1 MQSFL
6 LPCSGFQEK
15 CKIKSPQKH
24 ITTISLKVKCNAEA
38 QNKLAKN
45 PKSSTFQQSLIFQNV
60 SKLCFDAVFVKFY
73 VLYLIT
79 NKDNRCAQ
87 NDKNVDCLEFGRGKL
102 SQNLIKISCTYIGLS
117 LHTCQI
123 LFNNNSSSFRQK
135 QQEHKQ
141 WWKLQKAW
149 DVREEIWSQNQLGF
163 SPRKIQSSLPSA
175 SYWRGWRRRGGVRW
189 RRGWDFQGS
198 RLQALSTLLDRRE
211 SWTRHWWTWSQEPEE
226 NVILICLVD
235 GTDFLFVQIC
245 TMQYK
250 APSKKP
256 LSSGHVCLICCI
268 FTRNLPKAYLQL
280 KRWICTRSVVMSK
293 PQRAG

>member
-1 MQSFL
+1 MFW
-6 LPCSGFQEK
+6 CSI
-15 CKIKSPQKH
+15 CH
-24 ITTISLKVKCNAEA
+24 ILHFVLDYK
-38 QNKLAKN
+38 QR
-45 PKSSTFQQSLIFQNV
+45 QQMCT
-60 SKLCFDAVFVKFY
+60 KW
-73 VLYLIT
+73 
-79 NKDNRCAQ
+79 
-87 NDKNVDCLEFGRGKL
+87 KNVDCLEFGRGKL

-226 NVILICLVD
+226 NVVLICLF
-235 GTDFLFVQIC
+235 FLCKYVPCNIR
-245 TMQYK
+245 
-250 APSKKP
+250 SKEP
-256 LSSGHVCLICCI
+256 
-268 FTRNLPKAYLQL
+268 
-280 KRWICTRSVVMSK
+280 
-293 PQRAG
+293 